1 MKKSFLK
8 SMKEMF
14 NLSSSNNEQVDLF
27 PGNENENSL
36 EGGGNDIFDET
47 YLASIY
53 NANVKH

>member
-36 EGGGNDIFDET
+36 GGGMIS
-47 YLASIY
+47 LMKLI
-53 NANVKH
+53 

>member
-36 EGGGNDIFDET
+36 GGNDIFDET
-47 YLASIY
+47 YLAISVY
-53 NANVKH
+53 RPQTKY

>member
-36 EGGGNDIFDET
+36 GGMIS
-47 YLASIY
+47 LMKLI
-53 NANVKH
+53 

>member
-36 EGGGNDIFDET
+36 GGNDIFDET
-47 YLASIY
+47 YLALGRA
-53 NANVKH
+53 NADVTY

>member
-36 EGGGNDIFDET
+36 EGGNDIFDET
-47 YLASIY
+47 YLAISVY
-53 NANVKH
+53 RPHTKY